1 MFWVCC
7 SLLVRSGLILAG
19 AEGARRSMRQ
29 STAAD
34 RHRILIAAFS
44 LLLLWP
50 LLSAILPELPVSLP
64 LRGTG
69 DGIVTVQ
76 QTFTS
81 FLQSDVA
88 PHSSVSWALILWLC
102 GAVLVSIP
110 VAMGYRRIGRIARRA
125 MPLEDEQWRSLLAE
139 ECSRL
144 RLRQTPVLMICA
156 GAATPFTFGVLR
168 PRILLPADCQQWNAV
183 RRRAVLLHELAHI
196 QRHDL
201 VWQLFANVA
210 TSLWWFQPLCWWNR
224 SNLRRESERACDA
237 MVVRAG
243 ILPSEYARELL
254 AIAQTVPPDLCRSAV
269 GLAMVQPGELESR
282 LHAILRPPSLV
293 LRKRSVVAITA
304 LIGVT
309 VSASALSIFPEQ
321 NSLPGGYKVK
331 RTLMSGLLASAGLSA
346 VALGAPALS
355 NNTNGMTATQVRHYS
370 AAAKNPPAGDD
381 QSSNERVIRVGSN
394 VAEAN
399 LIKKVQPI
407 YPVSAKQA
415 HIQGEVHLEV
425 KISKE
430 GEPYDIRVISSPSD
444 DLAQSSVEAVQQWRY
459 HPTLLNGEPIAVSTE
474 VVVTYTLTK

>member
-19 AEGARRSMRQ
+19 AEVARRSMRH
-29 STAAD
+29 SAAAD

-50 LLSAILPELPVSLP
+50 LLSAVLPELPISLP

-76 QTFTS
+76 QTVTS

-102 GAVLVSIP
+102 GAVLVLIP

-125 MPLEDEQWRSLLAE
+125 TLLEDEQWQTLLTE

-168 PRILLPADCQQWNAV
+168 PRILLPADCQQWTPV

-201 VWQLFANVA
+201 LWQLFANVA

-237 MVVRAG
+237 MVVQAG

-254 AIAQTVPPDLCRSAV
+254 AIAQTVPPDLCRSTV

-282 LHAILRPPSLV
+282 LHAILRPPSMV

-321 NSLPGGYKVK
+321 SSLPGGYKVK

-346 VALGAPALS
+346 AALGAPALS
-355 NNTNGMTATQVRHYS
+355 NNTTAMTAAQAPHYN
-370 AAAKNPPAGDD
+370 AAAKDPRAGDE
-381 QSSNERVIRVGSN
+381 QSSNEKVIRVGGKVAQAN
-394 VAEAN
+394 V
-399 LIKKVQPI
+399 IKKVQPI

-415 HIQGEVHLEV
+415 HIQGQVQLDV

-430 GEPYDIRVISSPSD
+430 GEPYDIHVISAPSD
-444 DLAQSSVEAVQQWRY
+444 DLAQSAIEAVQQWRY
-459 HPTLLNGEPIAVSTE
+459 RPTLLNGEPVAIDT
-474 VVVTYTLTK
+474 VVNVNYTLTK